1 MKASLV
7 SSAVALVFAAAGT
20 IATAPAIADP
30 APASYAHAVTRVDDR
45 FMITPQMA
53 DDWNH
58 FKALGGSTYAGSP
71 GWVHYTD
78 FLIST
83 AQEFGLVDID
93 TVDIPYD
100 HYVVNDEFDP
110 GTHTYGSGIE
120 VEKLITDGTPVPV
133 VASYGMTSGSTPPGG
148 LTAQMIYYDPANPPS
163 ADQIKGKIMVV
174 KTVPYPDPVPGING
188 PYSYTASIINSY
200 AWGDVSWESP
210 DAQWPQRFVPVPI
223 SQTSAFYTR
232 YNFSQLNGFAKTA
245 INSGAAGM
253 VLVYDLSP
261 KAAFGLIQRSVY
273 TPTGRAGQ
281 GATYSNV
288 PTLCLDRVNGAKV
301 LEDAKAGKSAT
312 LTLIAK
318 FQVDHGKAYIGYL
331 PGKDYGTPSDRQIM
345 IATHTDA
352 MSLVEDNGGL
362 GLLGV
367 LYYFSHIPQAQR
379 PRTLVFYFDARHFM
393 PGGEGS
399 WPQYDYYNINPQLL
413 PKIVATVGM
422 EHMGG
427 RATREGGPDG
437 NTYEYVPGTPNTGS
451 LITSYIDVNNNNNW
465 FIEQFAKAATQNNWP
480 WVQVKAGPVE
490 PGIHGGLQGTTRSPL
505 NKGGSYNPP
514 IPGVGLAGDWPGA
527 WTQTYS
533 QIDTEAGPMGF
544 SPDYFVEQ
552 VAGMSQVI
560 GNLMVVDP
568 LVIDFGWGDLKSG
581 LACHDKI
588 LCTTAPKT
596 GYLPD
601 SQFND
606 PATASSTRTQLIAL
620 YNVAM
625 TQLEQGLYGQAKS
638 ELASLQQAIAAS
650 VKEPNQTALNLL
662 ITGQLAKFN

>member
-7 SSAVALVFAAAGT
+7 SSAVALFLATAITGGTATAAG
-20 IATAPAIADP
+20 PALD
-30 APASYAHAVTRVDDR
+30 SYAHAITRVDNR
-45 FMITPQMA
+45 FMITPQIA
-53 DDWNH
+53 YDWNH
-58 FKALGGSTYAGSP
+58 YKALGGSTYAGSP

-78 FLIST
+78 FLISS

-93 TVDIPYD
+93 TVDVPYD

-110 GTHTYGSGIE
+110 GTHTYGSGVE
-120 VEKLITDGTPVPV
+120 VEKLVTDGTPVAV
-133 VASYGMTSGSTPPGG
+133 VASCGMTSGSTPPQG
-148 LTAQMIYYDPANPPS
+148 LTAPMIYYDPANPPT
-163 ADQIKGKIMVV
+163 AAQIGGKIMVV
-174 KTVPYPDPVPGING
+174 KAAPYPAAVPGING

-210 DAQWPQRFVPVPI
+210 NAQWPERFIPVPI

-232 YNFSQLNGFAKTA
+232 YNFSQLNGFASTA
-245 INSGAAGM
+245 IRSGAVGM

-281 GATYSNV
+281 GAIYSNV

-312 LTLIAK
+312 LTLLAK

-331 PGKDYGTPSDRQIM
+331 PGKDYGTPNDQQIM

-367 LYYFSHIPQAQR
+367 LYYFNHIPQQQR

-413 PKIVATVGM
+413 KKIVATVGM

-427 RATREGGPDG
+427 RATRESGPDG
-437 NTYEYVPGTPNTGS
+437 NTYEYVPGTPDTGS
-451 LITSYIDVNNNNNW
+451 LITSYIDINNNNNW

-480 WVQVKAGPVE
+480 WVQVKAGAVE
-490 PGIHGGLQGTTRSPL
+490 PGIHGGLQGSTRSPL

-544 SPDYFVEQ
+544 SPEYFAQQ

-568 LVIDFGWGDLKSG
+568 LVIDFGWGKLKSG
-581 LACHDKI
+581 LACPDI
-588 LCTTAPKT
+588 IACTTAPST

-606 PATASSTRTQLIAL
+606 PQNAASVRTQLIAQ
-620 YNVAM
+620 YNAAM
-625 TQLEQGLYGQAKS
+625 SQLQQGLYQQTQNK
-638 ELASLQQAIAAS
+638 LQSLQQAISAS
-650 VKEPNQTALNLL
+650 INDPNQTALSLL
-662 ITGQLAKFN
+662 ISAQLAKFN